1 MSSFYPFEHSYEIVL
16 KWMHNEYMPQQIAKS
31 IKYAGE
37 DRILKEANALI
48 ELGHIIFYTI
58 EDEQGKVI
66 EEFAQKLS
74 PFITYHWEGSFTL
87 RRSFINSLS
96 AYYNTGFTLLRCA
109 LDMLFQGLFFQC
121 LSQKSFR
128 ERGLNQKVQKFKEV
142 VKLVNQL
149 NNYLK
154 RNNEEIEELEKDPIH
169 IFNIIEKIIH
179 EPRPE
184 CRGMYI
190 QLAKW
195 GLFYPYDEP
204 INMLATLYR
213 KLAYNAHE
221 NIGTTDIS
229 RAVKEGKEIFD
240 FPNPI
245 LPKSL
250 NEFLEDYHKV
260 IDIWTVGTLNI
271 LRVMLPED
279 YVKRK
284 FQKLQKHSLFEAA
297 QLNGEKFFFQK
308 YLKI

>member
-1 MSSFYPFEHSYEIVL
+1 MSSFYPFGHSYEIVL
-16 KWMHNEYMPQQIAKS
+16 KWMHNEYMPQQIVKS
-31 IKYAGE
+31 IKYASE

-48 ELGHIIFYTI
+48 ELARIVFYTI

-74 PFITYHWEGSFTL
+74 PFIIYHWEGSFTL

-154 RNNEEIEELEKDPIH
+154 RNTEEIEELKKDPIH
-169 IFNIIEKIIH
+169 IFNIIEKIIR

-190 QLAKW
+190 QLAEW
-195 GLFYPYDEP
+195 GLFYLYDEP
-204 INMLATLYR
+204 INMLFKLYR

-221 NIGTTDIS
+221 NIGTTDIG
-229 RAVKEGKEIFD
+229 RAVKEGKEIFE
-240 FPNPI
+240 FPNSI

-260 IDIWTVGTLNI
+260 IDIWAVGTLNI
-271 LRVMLPED
+271 LRLMLPED
-279 YVKRK
+279 HVKRK

-297 QLNGEKFFFQK
+297 QLSGEKNFSFK
-308 YLKI
+308 NT